1 MKHTS
6 FRIAL
11 LIGSLYAATFAG
23 GATENHPSAEKKNA
37 PNVAAAKKAI
47 KLQTMCPVMDG
58 KINKDLYV
66 DHDGKRTYLC
76 CKGCTAAVQKEPQ
89 KYIKKLEADGI
100 TVAKLQ
106 TICPVMDEAIDKQ
119 FYVDHKGQRVY
130 FCCPTCIKAFKAD
143 PEKYLKKMKAEG
155 VALEKVPSP
164 TPAKPTADKH
174 ADHQH

>member
-11 LIGSLYAATFAG
+11 LIGSLCAATFAS
-23 GATENHPSAEKKNA
+23 GATENHPSAEKKNE
-37 PNVAAAKKAI
+37 PNVAPAKKLI
-47 KLQTMCPVMDG
+47 KLQTTCPVMGG

-66 DHDGKRTYLC
+66 DHNSKRIYLC
-76 CKGCTAAVQKEPQ
+76 CKGCTDAVKKDPQ

-106 TICPVMDEAIDKQ
+106 TLCPVMGGAVDKQ
-119 FYVDHKGQRVY
+119 FYADHKGQRVY

-143 PEKYLKKMKAEG
+143 SEKHLKKMATAG
-155 VALEKVPSP
+155 VALEKAPSSP
-164 TPAKPTADKH
+164 AAKPATKKH
-174 ADHQH
+174 TDHPR